1 MDATTRKRLVRQW
14 KRFAATIEEAWEE
27 ADDTSSGVDIAAVI
41 DNADLEVRVIRTR
54 AVYLRGLLYAGIV
67 DPLASPP
74 TDERLWETHP
84 INASA
89 DLYEE
94 D

>member
-1 MDATTRKRLVRQW
+1 
-14 KRFAATIEEAWEE
+14 
-27 ADDTSSGVDIAAVI
+27 VI

-89 DLYEE
+89 DLYE

>member
-1 MDATTRKRLVRQW
+1 MDTATRRKLVRQW

-27 ADDTSSGVDIAAVI
+27 ADDTASGVDIATVI
-41 DNADLEVRVIRTR
+41 NDADLTIRVIRTR
-54 AVYLRGLLYAGIV
+54 ATYLRSLAIAGIV
-67 DPLASPP
+67 NPLDSPP
-74 TDERLWETHP
+74 DDERLWEIHP

-94 D
+94 

>member
-1 MDATTRKRLVRQW
+1 MARQYTWRFRCPICGKRYAKKTYWVR
-14 KRFAATIEEAWEE
+14 
-27 ADDTSSGVDIAAVI
+27 
-41 DNADLEVRVIRTR
+41 RTR

-89 DLYEE
+89 DLYE

>member
-1 MDATTRKRLVRQW
+1 MDATTRRKLVRQW
-14 KRFAATIEEAWEE
+14 KRFAATVEEAWEE
-27 ADDTSSGVDIAAVI
+27 ADDTASGVDVATVI
-41 DNADLEVRVIRTR
+41 NTADLEIRVIRTR
-54 AVYLRGLLYAGIV
+54 ASYLRALAVAGIV
-67 DPLASPP
+67 QPLDSPP

-89 DLYEE
+89 DLYE